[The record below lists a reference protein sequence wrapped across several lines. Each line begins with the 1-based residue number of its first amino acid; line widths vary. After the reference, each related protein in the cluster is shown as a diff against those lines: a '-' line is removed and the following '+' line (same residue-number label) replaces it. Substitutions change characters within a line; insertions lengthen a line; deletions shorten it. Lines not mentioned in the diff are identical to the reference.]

1 MQEDADMPELEE
13 HQQLKETVKNMFT
26 DTPQKLEKMINDI
39 QRLGVSYHFEK
50 EIEATLE
57 RMFEAYDDLN
67 AKDVMENNDLC
78 AVSLRFR
85 LLRQQGYFV
94 SSSVFEKFTE
104 SDGKFKESLIGNVEA
119 MLSLY
124 EASNVRVHGEKILDE
139 ALRFTI
145 SHLQSM
151 LPNMAPTTLRSHV
164 TKALK
169 LPIWRRLTRIDA
181 VEYIQFYQ
189 LDESH
194 DSVLLKFAKLDFNIL
209 QKQHQRE
216 LGNLTRWWKDLGA
229 AEKLSFA
236 RDRLV
241 ECYLWTLGVFFEPHY
256 SAAREFFLKI
266 ISLTSILDD
275 IYDVYGTPDELQL
288 FTDAFQRL
296 DASVAEE
303 LPEYMKIVYDAFLE
317 AYAKMEGRGGE
328 SYRVNYAKT
337 EMKKL
342 VGAYHEEAKWFHV
355 GETPTFD
362 EYMRVALGTGAH
374 LMLATASLV
383 GMPEDFITKE
393 AFDWLSEDPLIV
405 RASAIIGRLKDDIA
419 GHKFEQER
427 GHVDSAVERYM
438 KQYGKTEEEAVR
450 ELKEK
455 VSDAWKD
462 ISKECLIKPL
472 FAVFPMPIL
481 TRVVNL
487 ARVIELVYDEDGD
500 SYTHSSKLKAIITS
514 VLVHPIL

>member
-1 MQEDADMPELEE
+1 MEE
-13 HQQLKETVKNMFT
+13 HQQLKEAVENMFVENH
-26 DTPQKLEKMINDI
+26 PQKLEMMMINNI

-57 RMFEAYDDLN
+57 RVFQAYDELN
-67 AKDVMENNDLC
+67 AKDVMENNDLY

-104 SDGKFKESLIGNVEA
+104 SDGKFKESLISNIEA

-124 EASNVRVHGEKILDE
+124 EASSVRVHGENILDE
-139 ALRFTI
+139 ALRFTT
-145 SHLQSM
+145 SRLQSM
-151 LPNMAPTTLRSHV
+151 LPNMAPTMRSHV
-164 TKALK
+164 SKALK
-169 LPIWRRLTRIDA
+169 HPISRRLERIDV

-194 DSVLLKFAKLDFNIL
+194 DSVLLRFAKLDFNIL
-209 QKQHQRE
+209 QKQHQKE
-216 LGNLTRWWKDLGA
+216 LGNLTRWWKELRA
-229 AEKLSFA
+229 SEKLSFA

-241 ECYLWTLGVFFEPHY
+241 ECYFWTLGVYFEPRY

-266 ISLTSILDD
+266 ISLTSLIDD

-288 FTDAFQRL
+288 FTDAFQIL
-296 DASVAEE
+296 KDSAAEE
-303 LPEYMKIVYDAFLE
+303 LPEYMKIPYN
-317 AYAKMEGRGGE
+317 AYLDTYAEMEKGVNISKGEGE
-328 SYRVNYAKT
+328 SYRVDYAKS

-342 VGAYHEEAKWFHV
+342 VGAYHEEAKWLHV
-355 GETPTFD
+355 GERPSFD
-362 EYMRVALGTGAH
+362 EYMKLALITCAYV
-374 LMLATASLV
+374 MLATTSIV

-393 AFDWLSEDPLIV
+393 AFEWLIGDPLIV
-405 RASAIIGRLKDDIA
+405 RASSIICRLTDDIV

-427 GHVDSAVERYM
+427 GHVDSAVECYM
-438 KQYGKTEEEAVR
+438 KQYGKTEEETVK

-462 ISKECLIKPL
+462 INKECLKP
-472 FAVFPMPIL
+472 FALFPMPIL

-487 ARVIELVYDEDGD
+487 ARVIEMVYDDEDK
-500 SYTHSSKLKAIITS
+500 YTHSSELKAIITS
-514 VLVHPIL
+514 VLVDPIL